1 MGALPCCWYKGG
13 RHQEAW
19 KVDLNIIDTRA
30 AGNAR
35 PGYGKCTW
43 RRILVVIDP
52 TQAAQPALEKA
63 ARIALARDCSLE
75 LYVCD
80 VQQQIPDSWTGLSR
94 TAEYREILRS
104 RAQAELQAL
113 AQPLRE
119 DGLTVTVQYEWH
131 APLEQGIGHHVVRT
145 QPDLVVKE
153 THQHPA
159 PESMAGRTDWN
170 LIRQVPAALLLV
182 RPGSWS
188 ASMRVAAAVDPLH
201 PAERPAALDE
211 RIVQTGHALAGMLH
225 GSLEVL
231 HVLQTPPHLPGD
243 RVAPEHKAAAHAHA
257 RHVVE
262 QLARVAKA
270 PTHYAEGG
278 VAEALVHLA
287 RERTPDV
294 LVMGAVARSRA
305 GLWPPGGVAARI
317 LEHVDCDLLV
327 VKPEGFV
334 SPLLVGVG

>member
-1 MGALPCCWYKGG
+1 
-13 RHQEAW
+13 
-19 KVDLNIIDTRA
+19 VDLNTIDTRT
-30 AGNAR
+30 AGAVR
-35 PGYGKCTW
+35 PGYGKPAW

-52 TQAAQPALEKA
+52 TQVAQPALEKA
-63 ARIALARDCSLE
+63 TRIALARDCSLE

-80 VQQQIPDSWTGLSR
+80 VQQDIPDSWTGGSR
-94 TAEYREILRS
+94 TAEYREILRN
-104 RAQAELQAL
+104 RAQDELQAL
-113 AQPLRE
+113 ARPLRE

-153 THQHPA
+153 THRHVA
-159 PESMAGRTDWN
+159 PDSLAGRTDWN
-170 LIRQVPAALLLV
+170 LIRQVPSALLLV

-188 ASMRVAAAVDPLH
+188 GTLRVAAAVDPLH
-201 PAERPAALDE
+201 PAERPPALDE

-231 HVLQTPPHLPGD
+231 HVLQAPPHLPGD
-243 RVAPEHKAAAHAHA
+243 HVPPEHKAAAHAHA
-257 RHVVE
+257 RDAVG
-262 QLARVAKA
+262 QLACAAQA

-278 VAEALVHLA
+278 VAEGLVHLA
-287 RERTPDV
+287 RERAPDV
-294 LVMGAVARSRA
+294 LVIGAVARSRT
-305 GLWPPGGVAARI
+305 GLWPPGGAAARI

-334 SPLLVGVG
+334 SPLLVGTD